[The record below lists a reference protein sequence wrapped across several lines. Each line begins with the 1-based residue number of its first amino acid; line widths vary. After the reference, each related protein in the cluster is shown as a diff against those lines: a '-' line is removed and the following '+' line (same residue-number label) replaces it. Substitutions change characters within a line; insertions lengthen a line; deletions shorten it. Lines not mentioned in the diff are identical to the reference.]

1 MSNIIF
7 EEIMIGYDKS
17 IYGNNYRPELLAPA
31 GNLEK
36 LKVALRYGA
45 DAVYLSGKKYGLRA
59 QAKNF
64 TQEEIAKACEIAHVQ
79 DKRVYVTVNIFPR
92 HNDIDELPA
101 YLHELQNIGIDGL
114 IISDPGIILLAKQY
128 APEIPIHLSTQANT
142 TNYLSARFWASQGV
156 TRINLAR
163 ELTWDEIV
171 HIRNKITIELE
182 LFVHGSMCMAY
193 SGRCFLSSY
202 LTGRSAN
209 LGDCAQPCRWK
220 YSLLE
225 EKRPGQYFPVF
236 SDDRGSYILSSK
248 DLCLISHMD
257 KLLNARIDAF
267 KLEGRMRGI
276 LAVATMVRIYRAA
289 IDTYLENPSNYSV
302 DPNWVSELNKIS
314 HREYFTGL
322 IFNEEEV
329 NSFTS
334 ESYIRPYTLAG
345 IVKEIVSTD
354 KNHTTTALVEAR
366 NPLKKGEILEFLGDK
381 DTTFRWLANEFVLTN
396 GEKRDEAKP
405 NELIKIR
412 VPFPL
417 FRYQII
423 RKKSAE

>member
-1 MSNIIF
+1 
-7 EEIMIGYDKS
+7 
-17 IYGNNYRPELLAPA
+17 
-31 GNLEK
+31 
-36 LKVALRYGA
+36 
-45 DAVYLSGKKYGLRA
+45 
-59 QAKNF
+59 
-64 TQEEIAKACEIAHVQ
+64 
-79 DKRVYVTVNIFPR
+79 
-92 HNDIDELPA
+92 
-101 YLHELQNIGIDGL
+101 
-114 IISDPGIILLAKQY
+114 
-128 APEIPIHLSTQANT
+128 
-142 TNYLSARFWASQGV
+142 
-156 TRINLAR
+156 
-163 ELTWDEIV
+163 
-171 HIRNKITIELE
+171 
-182 LFVHGSMCMAY
+182 
-193 SGRCFLSSY
+193 
-202 LTGRSAN
+202 
-209 LGDCAQPCRWK
+209 
-220 YSLLE
+220 
-225 EKRPGQYFPVF
+225 
-236 SDDRGSYILSSK
+236 
-248 DLCLISHMD
+248 MD

-289 IDTYLENPSNYSV
+289 IETYLENPSNYSV